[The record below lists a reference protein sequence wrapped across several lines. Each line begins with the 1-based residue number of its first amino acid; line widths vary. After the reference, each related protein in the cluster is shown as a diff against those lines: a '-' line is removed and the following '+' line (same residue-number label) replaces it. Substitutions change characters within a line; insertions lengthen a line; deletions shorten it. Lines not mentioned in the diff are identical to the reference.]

1 MMEMWSGDLNL
12 KDCLVCLDDMII
24 SSSFEEHT
32 DCLTAVFFRLKEDN
46 LKMKACKAM
55 LKIFGLPLIELGR
68 WEGK

>member
-1 MMEMWSGDLNL
+1 
-12 KDCLVCLDDMII
+12 MII